1 MNKEKAEMNIGL
13 KCFAT
18 LSEADKCDYKGSTSK
33 TLPDGSTVRKLLVQ
47 AAIDEKDVKL
57 IFVNGQKASLDTVLK
72 NGDQVGLA
80 PAVGG
85 M

>member
-1 MNKEKAEMNIGL
+1 MNIDL

-18 LSEADKCDYKGSTSK
+18 LAEEDRCDYKNSTPK
-33 TLPDGSTVRKLLVQ
+33 TLPDGSTIRNLLSKE
-47 AAIDEKDVKL
+47 AIPEKDVKL
-57 IFVNGQKASLDTVLK
+57 IFVNGQQAALDTVLDD
-72 NGDQVGLA
+72 GDHVGLA

>member
-1 MNKEKAEMNIGL
+1 MNINL

-18 LSEADKCDYKGSTSK
+18 LAEADKCDYKSSTPK
-33 TLPDGSTVRKLLVQ
+33 TLEEGATVRQLLSHS
-47 AAIDEKDVKL
+47 AIPEKDVKL
-57 IFVNGQKASLDTVLK
+57 IFVNGKRAALDTVLH

>member
-1 MNKEKAEMNIGL
+1 MNIGL

-18 LSEADKCDYKGSTSK
+18 LADADKCDYKGSTSK
-33 TLPDGSTVRKLLVQ
+33 TLPDGSTVRSLLIQ
-47 AAIDEKDVKL
+47 EAIHEKDVKL
-57 IFVNGQKASLDTVLK
+57 IFVNGQQAALDTVLH

>member
-1 MNKEKAEMNIGL
+1 MNIGL

-18 LSEADKCDYKGSTSK
+18 LAEADTCDYKNSTSK
-33 TLPDGSTVRKLLVQ
+33 TLPDGSTIRNLLSKE
-47 AAIDEKDVKL
+47 AIPEKDVKL
-57 IFVNGQKASLDTVLK
+57 IFVNGKQAALDTVLHD
-72 NGDQVGLA
+72 GDQVGLA